1 MVKKI
6 YFPRLVLALSFVT
19 SCFVNMLFSF
29 VVIFAVIIVTGFG
42 INPVALLFLP
52 LVMIIEYA
60 LALGISL
67 ITSACTVYVRY
78 LQHILSII
86 GL

>member
-1 MVKKI
+1 
-6 YFPRLVLALSFVT
+6 
-19 SCFVNMLFSF
+19 MLLSF

-67 ITSACTVYVRY
+67 ITSACTVYVRD

-86 GL
+86 GLGWMYLTPVKYGSGQVQDII